1 MAYYTGRGV
10 IFAKYLA
17 PYASMGS
24 GNGIETIKIEE
35 KACFKQSSLLWV
47 G

>member
-10 IFAKYLA
+10 IFVEYLSL
-17 PYASMGS
+17 YAEMGS
-24 GNGIETIKIEE
+24 VNGIETIKIEE
-35 KACFKQSSLLWV
+35 KACFKLSSLLWV